1 MRSVLKNVERDLRIL
16 YEIASEEKLS
26 FKLAVISA
34 EFQKDFLLKELSAGR
49 IEKLGPAPEVT
60 EEAIRESTHI
70 VAQMGVEPI
79 IEALDRGA
87 DVVCCGRCYD
97 PAALRRARGN
107 GRLRRAA
114 ACAAHEC
121 GDRDRVRIFGSLQIR
136 SALL

>member
-87 DVVCCGRCYD
+87 DVVFSVY
-97 PAALRRARGN
+97 
-107 GRLRRAA
+107 
-114 ACAAHEC
+114 
-121 GDRDRVRIFGSLQIR
+121 
-136 SALL
+136 ALLRTRDPLSLFGIRYEDVKEGRK